1 MIYGFETTHP
11 ELIESVKKDLF
22 EDSAKVDPNDEH
34 DWTSLVYGW
43 AVAKGLDLET
53 AESFAYFIT
62 GKKQFEW
69 LEAV

>member
-34 DWTSLVYGW
+34 DWTSLVYG
-43 AVAKGLDLET
+43 LET